1 MAIASRNALKR
12 SVIVLPWAEFSI
24 AWQLVLDL
32 EPTNSSRVNHSG
44 RWPGFNRWETNM
56 IRILCFMLLVG
67 LAQISAEVSAKEG
80 NLVYVVGIDGL
91 ACPFCSY
98 GVEKQIQK
106 LEGVEQVETNI
117 RLGQLRIQMLE
128 GKTLARPQ
136 VEAAIERAGFDLR
149 SFEQAEETDAP

>member
-1 MAIASRNALKR
+1 
-12 SVIVLPWAEFSI
+12 
-24 AWQLVLDL
+24 
-32 EPTNSSRVNHSG
+32 
-44 RWPGFNRWETNM
+44 M
-56 IRILCFMLLVG
+56 IRILCLMLLLLVG
-67 LAQISAEVSAKEG
+67 LAHISAEVSAEVSAKEG

>member
-1 MAIASRNALKR
+1 
-12 SVIVLPWAEFSI
+12 
-24 AWQLVLDL
+24 
-32 EPTNSSRVNHSG
+32 
-44 RWPGFNRWETNM
+44 M
-56 IRILCFMLLVG
+56 IRILCLMLLLLVG
-67 LAQISAEVSAKEG
+67 LAHISAEVSAEER

-149 SFEQAEETDAP
+149 SFEQAEETDTP

>member
-1 MAIASRNALKR
+1 
-12 SVIVLPWAEFSI
+12 
-24 AWQLVLDL
+24 
-32 EPTNSSRVNHSG
+32 
-44 RWPGFNRWETNM
+44 M
-56 IRILCFMLLVG
+56 IRILCLMLLLLVG
-67 LAQISAEVSAKEG
+67 LVHISAEER

-98 GVEKQIQK
+98 GIEKQIQK

-117 RLGQLRIQMLE
+117 RLGQLRIQMLD